1 MIIGH
6 QKQWQF
12 LKKSAEL
19 GRLSHAYLFS
29 GQEKLGKKTVALEW
43 ISLLFGQSPTRLLT
57 GVHPDFILITPVQKE
72 IQISQIKDLNYRV
85 SLRPYLASFKTA
97 IIDQA
102 HSMNQ
107 EAQNCFLKTLE
118 EPRGKTL
125 LILISEYP
133 EFLLP
138 TIRSRSE
145 IIKFYQVSKKEI
157 ENYLKEQG
165 VEEKKAQ
172 VISQISQGK
181 PGKAIDFLYL
191 PQKLKEREVL
201 LNEIIRLTN
210 IAETSSHLP
219 PRPTSWGSAADLT
232 SRFQYAQK
240 ISQMPNLKETLN
252 IWLSYF
258 RENLI
263 SSLNSKVEP
272 WKIGKLAKILEKI
285 QETFFLISFTNVNPR
300 LALEILMLELSFQ
313 DDTLER

>member
-1 MIIGH
+1 MIVGH
-6 QKQWQF
+6 KKQWQF

-19 GRLSHAYLFS
+19 GRLSHAYLFT
-29 GQEKLGKKTVALEW
+29 GQEKLGKKTLALEW
-43 ISLLFGQSPTRLLT
+43 ISLLFGQPPARLLM
-57 GVHPDFILITPVQKE
+57 GVHPDFILITPIQKE
-72 IQISQIKDLNYRV
+72 IQISQIKDLNYRL

-118 EPRGKTL
+118 EPRGNTI

-133 EFLLP
+133 EFLFP

-145 IIKFYQVSKKEI
+145 IIKFYPLAKKEI

-191 PQKLKEREVL
+191 PQKLKEREAL
-201 LNEIIRLTN
+201 LNELIKLTK
-210 IAETSSHLP
+210 L
-219 PRPTSWGSAADLT
+219 DLT

-240 ISQMPNLKETLN
+240 ISQMPDLKEILN

-263 SSLNSKVEP
+263 SSLNSKVAP
-272 WKIGKLAKILEKI
+272 WKIGRLAKILEKI
-285 QETFFLISFTNVNPR
+285 QETFFLISTTSVNPR
-300 LALEILMLELSFQ
+300 LALETLMLEL
-313 DDTLER
+313 

>member
-1 MIIGH
+1 MIVGH

-19 GRLSHAYLFS
+19 GRLAHAYLFT
-29 GQEKLGKKTVALEW
+29 GQEKLGKKTLALEW
-43 ISLLFGQSPTRLLT
+43 ISLLFGQPSTRLLM
-57 GVHPDFILITPVQKE
+57 GVHPDFILITPIQKE
-72 IQISQIKDLNYRV
+72 IQISQIKDLNYRL

-118 EPRGKTL
+118 EPRGNTI

-133 EFLLP
+133 EFLFP

-145 IIKFYQVSKKEI
+145 IIKFYPLAKKEI

-191 PQKLKEREVL
+191 PQKLKEREAL
-201 LNEIIRLTN
+201 LNELIKLTK
-210 IAETSSHLP
+210 L
-219 PRPTSWGSAADLT
+219 DLT

-240 ISQMPNLKETLN
+240 ISQMPDLKEILN

-258 RENLI
+258 RKFNLQP
-263 SSLNSKVEP
+263 E
-272 WKIGKLAKILEKI
+272 
-285 QETFFLISFTNVNPR
+285 
-300 LALEILMLELSFQ
+300 FQ
-313 DDTLER
+313 GGTLENRKVSQDSGENSRNLFSNFYHQCQSQISPGNLNARVIN

>member
-1 MIIGH
+1 MIVGH

-19 GRLSHAYLFS
+19 GRLAHAYLFT

-43 ISLLFGQSPTRLLT
+43 ISLLFGQPSTRLLM
-57 GVHPDFILITPVQKE
+57 GVHPDFILITPIQKE
-72 IQISQIKDLNYRV
+72 IQISQIKDLNYRL

-118 EPRGKTL
+118 EPRGNTI

-133 EFLLP
+133 EFLFS

-145 IIKFYQVSKKEI
+145 IIKFYPLAKKEI

-191 PQKLKEREVL
+191 PQKLKEREAL
-201 LNEIIRLTN
+201 LNELIKLTK
-210 IAETSSHLP
+210 L
-219 PRPTSWGSAADLT
+219 DLT

-240 ISQMPNLKETLN
+240 ISQMPDLKEILN

-263 SSLNSKVEP
+263 SSLNSKVAP
-272 WKIGKLAKILEKI
+272 WKIGRLAKILEKI
-285 QETFFLISFTNVNPR
+285 QETFFLISTTNVNPR
-300 LALEILMLELSFQ
+300 LALEILMFELSFQ
-313 DDTLER
+313 PHFELPHYFK

>member
-181 PGKAIDFLYL
+181 PGLVIDFLNQ
-191 PQKLKEREVL
+191 PQKLKERTAV

-210 IAETSSHLP
+210 S
-219 PRPTSWGSAADLT
+219 DL
-232 SRFQYAQK
+232 SLRFQYAQK

-272 WKIGKLAKILEKI
+272 WKIEKLVKILEKI
-285 QETFFLISFTNVNPR
+285 QSTNFLISTTNVNSR
-300 LALEILMLELSFQ
+300 LALEILMFELSFQ
-313 DDTLER
+313 PHFELPHYFK